1 MSERNVEREEE
12 EGRGEDFERK
22 IRGEH
27 ARGKN
32 IPGVVSLASV
42 EAGEVAHSAVERG
55 GVKGVCSGTERESTR
70 PEKDEAAWSR
80 LARSRPSAQQK
91 RDKSS
96 TLIRI
101 LPLFALWNTILN
113 GMGAQ

>member
-12 EGRGEDFERK
+12 ERRGGEDFERK

-42 EAGEVAHSAVERG
+42 EAGEVAHSAVKRG
-55 GVKGVCSGTERESTR
+55 GVKGAVQRNRESTR

>member
-42 EAGEVAHSAVERG
+42 EAGEVAHSAVKRD
-55 GVKGVCSGTERESTR
+55 GVKGVCSGTEREHQAGEGRSSVV
-70 PEKDEAAWSR
+70 P
-80 LARSRPSAQQK
+80 ARSVASQRATK
-91 RDKSS
+91 
-96 TLIRI
+96 
-101 LPLFALWNTILN
+101 A
-113 GMGAQ
+113 